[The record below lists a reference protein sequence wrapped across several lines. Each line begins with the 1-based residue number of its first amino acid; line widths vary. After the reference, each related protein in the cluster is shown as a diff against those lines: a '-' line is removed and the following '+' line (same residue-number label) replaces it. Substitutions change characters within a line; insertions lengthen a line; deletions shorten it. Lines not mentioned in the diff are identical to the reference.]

1 MRPENEARLA
11 KIKNLSSFLRVIC
24 ALFMAVCVLVVA
36 KFATGP
42 VFGHNPNW
50 GLGTVWYY
58 YDGIGFKIYS
68 LTIHERLLALVFYT
82 LTSAAAFFC
91 ALQFFRL
98 LGFYSRGEIFTTQ
111 AVRQIRLWSSACVA
125 WGIVKLG
132 WWFLVPLVIANSSR
146 QVWPDVTTIVNGL
159 IILAIAWFMEMAA
172 EMREENELTV

>member
-1 MRPENEARLA
+1 MRPENEARLV
-11 KIKNLSSFLRVIC
+11 KIKKLSWYLRVIC
-24 ALFMAVCVLVVA
+24 ALFMVLCVLVVA

-50 GLGTVWYY
+50 GIGTVWYY

-68 LTIHERLLALVFYT
+68 LTIHERLLALLFYT

-111 AVRQIRLWSSACVA
+111 AVRQIRLWSFACVA

-132 WWFLVPLVIANSSR
+132 WWFLVPLAIANSSHHGGF
-146 QVWPDVTTIVNGL
+146 DLTTLFIGL
-159 IILAIAWFMEMAA
+159 IVVAISWIMEMAA
-172 EMREENELTV
+172 EIREENELTV